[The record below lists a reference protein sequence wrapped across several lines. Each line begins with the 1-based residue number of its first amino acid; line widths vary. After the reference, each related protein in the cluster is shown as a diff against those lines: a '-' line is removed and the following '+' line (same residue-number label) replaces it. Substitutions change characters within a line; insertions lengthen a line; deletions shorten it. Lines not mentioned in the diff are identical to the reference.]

1 MSNQEIIN
9 FFGRSSLTISK
20 FLYEKT
26 FFEKNRNDE
35 LKRYNKIISDL
46 EKYNI
51 HFLFYNDS
59 KFPINLKE
67 INDPPSRIF
76 FKGNIKYDYNRSISI
91 VGTRNISTYANTKI
105 QSISETLA
113 KNKFTIISG
122 LARGTDEA
130 AHRGAISE
138 HGKTFAVLGS
148 PLNYIYP
155 SDHEKLAEEII
166 NQNGAIISEYCVGE
180 EIQRF
185 NFVRRNRIISA
196 LSKVVFIAE
205 GSLISGSLSQYN
217 HAKRQNKIIMTLKP
231 ENLNSKN
238 AELPNKIMKD
248 GYHVISSYEEILKIL
263 EKNGTK
269 SSQMRIDN
277 V

>member
-1 MSNQEIIN
+1 
-9 FFGRSSLTISK
+9 
-20 FLYEKT
+20 
-26 FFEKNRNDE
+26 
-35 LKRYNKIISDL
+35 
-46 EKYNI
+46 
-51 HFLFYNDS
+51 
-59 KFPINLKE
+59 
-67 INDPPSRIF
+67 
-76 FKGNIKYDYNRSISI
+76 
-91 VGTRNISTYANTKI
+91 
-105 QSISETLA
+105 
-113 KNKFTIISG
+113 
-122 LARGTDEA
+122 
-130 AHRGAISE
+130 
-138 HGKTFAVLGS
+138 
-148 PLNYIYP
+148 
-155 SDHEKLAEEII
+155 
-166 NQNGAIISEYCVGE
+166 
-180 EIQRF
+180 F